1 MLDTSVTEAADVAH
15 TKKRSPKEKFA
26 IPDGWVAKGFVFE
39 VAWPNDPDAA
49 SKVRSQF
56 GARRFGFNWALAR
69 VKADMDA
76 KKVDSS
82 HVSVPWNLYAL

>member
-1 MLDTSVTEAADVAH
+1 M
-15 TKKRSPKEKFA
+15 
-26 IPDGWVAKGFVFE
+26 AKGFVFE

-56 GARRFGFNWALAR
+56 GARRFAFNWALAR

-82 HVSVPWNLYAL
+82 RVSVPWNL